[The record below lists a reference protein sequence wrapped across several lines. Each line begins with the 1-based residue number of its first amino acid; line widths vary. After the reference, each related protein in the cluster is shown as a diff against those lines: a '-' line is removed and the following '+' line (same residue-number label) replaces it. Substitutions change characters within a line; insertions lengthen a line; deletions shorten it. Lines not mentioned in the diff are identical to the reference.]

1 MSKET
6 KIMKAVAA
14 AAFDVKFKAG
24 NRAKLTD
31 IKREN
36 IYNSIIN
43 RIGNQ
48 MFRWKGFPDEVLK
61 TCKSMQIELAVNCGA
76 AAFYKV
82 PESTGSVNAGDW
94 TCTPINFT
102 GCLKNNF
109 TSDHFITS
117 GSDYSLTD
125 EQIGAYIIIKNDPF
139 LSCEYDV
146 TEWFASMLADTDLSE
161 RRLIRWARM
170 TPIAK
175 ATSGIEAAKLEEVLK
190 AVYEGEPFKVLND
203 DTKLVTGGGAAS
215 RDDQVLRLIDESA
228 IEKMHFLS
236 EFHYELIRRLC
247 NLYNMPFRTTAKSA
261 QNLESELHN
270 TDVFSQALDENR
282 LYERQAAAAAI
293 SEMFGWDITVD
304 YGETIEKENDIID
317 SNVQQE
323 INEGD
328 PDGAAYPD
336 GAADPDDEGEGDS
349 DDQ

>member
-1 MSKET
+1 MSKEK
-6 KIMKAVAA
+6 KILQAAA
-14 AAFDVKFKAG
+14 AAFDGKLKAG
-24 NRAKLTD
+24 NRAKLQD

-48 MFRWKGFPDEVLK
+48 MFKWSGFPEEVLK
-61 TCKSMQIELAVNCGA
+61 SCTSMQIELAVNCGV

-82 PESTGSVNAGDW
+82 PYSTGSVNAGEW
-94 TCTPINFT
+94 TCTPLEYT
-102 GCLKNNF
+102 GCLKNNL

-125 EQIGAYIIIKNDPF
+125 EQIEDYVIIRNDSF

-146 TEWFASMLADTDLSE
+146 TEWFASMLGDTDLSE

-175 ATSGIEAAKLEEVLK
+175 ATTGIEAGKLEQVLK
-190 AVYEGEPFKVLND
+190 DVYEGCPWKVID
-203 DTKLVTGGGAAS
+203 DNTKMITGGGAAS
-215 RDDQVLRLIDESA
+215 RDDQVLRLFDESA

-247 NLYNMPFRTTAKSA
+247 NLYNMPFHTTAKSA
-261 QNLESELHN
+261 QNLESEIHN

-282 LYERQAAAAAI
+282 LTERKTAAAAI
-293 SEMFGWDITVD
+293 SEMFGWNVTVD
-304 YGETIEKENDIID
+304 YGKTIKKENDIID
-317 SNVQQE
+317 SNVKQE
-323 INEGD
+323 VIEGHTA
-328 PDGAAYPD
+328 PEGSAAGPA
-336 GAADPDDEGEGDS
+336 GEGKTEGEPDD
-349 DDQ
+349 Q